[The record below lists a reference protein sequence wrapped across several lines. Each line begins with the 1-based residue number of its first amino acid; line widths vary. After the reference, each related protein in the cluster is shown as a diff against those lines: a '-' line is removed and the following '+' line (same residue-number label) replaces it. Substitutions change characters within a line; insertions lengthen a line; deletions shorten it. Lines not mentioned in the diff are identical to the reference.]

1 MTKTCKFTRV
11 IKDNKIVVVFVPATV
26 LWKDLSQTRNQWLNE
41 YFGVGCLSVSR
52 ETWLSLSK
60 KHDVKFLIEE
70 NSKYRV
76 EKY

>member
-1 MTKTCKFTRV
+1 MTKTSKFIRV
-11 IKDNKIVVVFVPATV
+11 IKDGKIVVVFVPATV
-26 LWKDLSQTRNQWLNE
+26 LWKDRSQTRNQWLNE
-41 YFGVGCLSVSR
+41 YFGVGCLSVAR

-70 NSKYRV
+70 NNKYRE